1 MIYNKSQRRGIP
13 RHKNKESKWNWGG
26 HALSNSNNETKKL
39 NYGKQNLHY
48 VETNL
53 KSVFGPKNEITD
65 ASNKR

>member
-39 NYGKQNLHY
+39 KLW
-48 VETNL
+48 EAKFAL
-53 KSVFGPKNEITD
+53 RR
-65 ASNKR
+65 NKFEVGIRAKERNN